1 MTVTSSPS
9 LLQDQLHHRPV
20 SGPGWGPRGGQHQ
33 ETAEGELGSG
43 STAEGGAGHDRYR
56 VPHGEGRGLGEAG
69 GHSER
74 QSRR

>member
-33 ETAEGELGSG
+33 ETADELGSS
-43 STAEGGAGHDRYR
+43 STAEGGAGHDRYG
-56 VPHGEGRGLGEAG
+56 VPHGEG
-69 GHSER
+69 
-74 QSRR
+74 